1 MAARHGGRLAEL
13 VSADAQH
20 GWLLSVEL
28 KQLPTATT
36 QLVAQAEVTNENSLS
51 KRTLLSIAKLTAI
64 ASGAPSDQ
72 VETIKQKEV
81 LLNYQVNYVTL
92 PYCKTSPP
100 NKLAANLFMSIFK
113 DRLPDKLLHV
123 SSGTPALDSLD
134 IIDGMTS
141 GNVAQMNLTN
151 GRDALDLLE
160 LVNQNDKEQMKSLIW
175 SR

>member
-1 MAARHGGRLAEL
+1 M
-13 VSADAQH
+13 
-20 GWLLSVEL
+20 
-28 KQLPTATT
+28 
-36 QLVAQAEVTNENSLS
+36 
-51 KRTLLSIAKLTAI
+51 
-64 ASGAPSDQ
+64 
-72 VETIKQKEV
+72 
-81 LLNYQVNYVTL
+81 
-92 PYCKTSPP
+92 
-100 NKLAANLFMSIFK
+100 
-113 DRLPDKLLHV
+113 PDKLLHV